1 MQKTLVNI
9 ENSKNVVVKKN
20 NAAH

>member
-1 MQKTLVNI
+1 MQKTLENI